1 MLKACLLG
9 SMVTFGFVAIPI
21 VHFITGL
28 PSAFIG
34 GYFAGS
40 KLSASPGSA
49 VLVGCVMASILV
61 GPVGGV
67 FFIMSLVW
75 GVGAGALIAFTGGF
89 AVWIALTAT
98 LGALLGGASARKQTA
113 AEATGT

>member
-1 MLKACLLG
+1 MLKACLVG
-9 SMVTFGFVAIPI
+9 SMVTFGLVAIPV

-40 KLSASPGSA
+40 KLTATPIGA
-49 VLVGCVMASILV
+49 VLVGCVMASMLV

-67 FFIMSLVW
+67 FFLMSLVW
-75 GVGAGALIAFTGGF
+75 GVGTGPVIGLTGGF
-89 AVWIALTAT
+89 AGWIILTGS
-98 LGALLGGASARKQTA
+98 LGALLGGASARKQSDSDSTR
-113 AEATGT
+113 T